1 MKKLIIFDWGRTLH
15 DLETGTL
22 FNGVPELLKE
32 LSAQYVLALVSLAVS
47 ETTEERRKKIDESGV
62 AQYFTLILVG
72 GENKDEMYERVLSE
86 LNITVQ
92 NTIIVDDQ
100 VIRGISWGNNRGAKT
115 IWVKWGKFA
124 DILPTDETGTPT
136 YTVSDIREIAPL
148 LLPL

>member
-92 NTIIVDDQ
+92 NTIVVDDQ
-100 VIRGISWGNNRGAKT
+100 VIRGISWGNNRRAET
-115 IWVKWGKFA
+115 IWVRWGKFA

-136 YTVSDIREIAPL
+136 
-148 LLPL
+148 